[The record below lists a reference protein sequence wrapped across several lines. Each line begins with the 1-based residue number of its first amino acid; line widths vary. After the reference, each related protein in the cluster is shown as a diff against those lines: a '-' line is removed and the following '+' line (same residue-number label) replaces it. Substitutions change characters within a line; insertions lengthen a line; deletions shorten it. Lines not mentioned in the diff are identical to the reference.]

1 MPKEILLEKRGVLIV
16 LANRRTSQQNDAI
29 MDRHATHAARRLD
42 NDIKDI
48 IGHDKPVFIMP
59 GVATPPGTFF
69 AESAIASTWP
79 DFDKVNADIAEARAE
94 AAEHDRD
101 FRETLANIAKRLE
114 SKGIGMPKDMRLDP
128 DDVAEHE
135 ARQEAIRDMWES
147 EHGKE

>member
-1 MPKEILLEKRGVLIV
+1 MPKEILFEKRGVLVV
-16 LANRRTSQQNDAI
+16 LANRRTPEQNAVI

-48 IGHDKPVFIMP
+48 IGRDKPCVFIP
-59 GVATPPGTFF
+59 GITTIPETVFN
-69 AESAIASTWP
+69 ESAIASTWP
-79 DFDKVNADIAEARAE
+79 DFDKINANLAEARAE

-114 SKGIGMPKDMRLDP
+114 SKGILPKDMRLNP

-135 ARQEAIRDMWES
+135 ARQEAIRDMWEI